1 MFHYKD
7 VKKKKKNQSD
17 FKQIPKKTKKRIQL
31 KWKLWPQ
38 QMKLL
43 SLSMSSQP
51 TYST

>member
-1 MFHYKD
+1 ML
-7 VKKKKKNQSD
+7 KKKIKVTSSKFQKK
-17 FKQIPKKTKKRIQL
+17 PKKRIQL